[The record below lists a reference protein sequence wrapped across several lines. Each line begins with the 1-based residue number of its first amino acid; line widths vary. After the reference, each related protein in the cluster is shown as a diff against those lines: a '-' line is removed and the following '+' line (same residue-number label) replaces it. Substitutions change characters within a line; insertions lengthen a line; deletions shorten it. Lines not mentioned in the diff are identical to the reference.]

1 MAKKNSNLDLSD
13 LASSLVNDINVKFK
27 TSGDRVAYLLNGEEL
42 TPADVTD
49 WVSTGSS
56 ELDIAIS
63 NRPYGGYPVGRI
75 IELTGLEQSGKSLAA
90 LHALKSTQQ
99 KGGLAVL
106 IDTESAFDR
115 NFAEAIGVDISKL
128 LYIQLDAIEDVFTT
142 IELIIDKVR
151 KADTKKLITIVVD
164 SVMGVSTK
172 EELASEYENTGFA
185 TSKAKFL
192 SKSMRMITNY
202 IAQMSICLIFTNQL
216 RMKLNTMA
224 FADPYTTSGGKA
236 LSFHSSVRIRLQTAG
251 QIKVGTDIIGM
262 SVKAKVVKNRLGP
275 PLRTA
280 QYNIYFDSGIDDYGS
295 WLEVM
300 KSKKLVSASGAWYTY
315 TVVDK
320 ETGEVLEEIKF
331 QSKEFYSKL
340 IVEKNLRERIY
351 NEICDSLIMKYKI
364 NGEGE
369 DGIGIDDVKI
379 DTENLILEND

>member
-251 QIKVGTDIIGM
+251 QIKVGTDVIGM
-262 SVKAKVVKNRLGP
+262 NVKAKVVKNRLGP

-320 ETGEVLEEIKF
+320 DTGEVLEEIKF

>member
-262 SVKAKVVKNRLGP
+262 NVKAKVVKNRLGP

-320 ETGEVLEEIKF
+320 DTGEVLEEIKF

-351 NEICDSLIMKYKI
+351 NEICNSLIMKYKI